1 MGSNLDGTQRAWLC
15 TVASMRSPFAHHW
28 ESLALRGGVAIA
40 FGLIAFL
47 WPGMTLAALVLLFG
61 AYTLL
66 DGIAAI
72 VIGTRQ
78 RARQHAWSVMLE
90 GLAGMGLGLATFS
103 WTRTAAELV
112 VVLIALWAIA
122 TGLLELFAAMRL
134 RRELPGQAL
143 LGVGGVASMLL
154 GFAILLWPTAGAPTL
169 VALLGSYT
177 LVFGTA
183 MLVQGL
189 RLRRAVRRL
198 EEDDSHLGPGPLV
211 ALR

>member
-1 MGSNLDGTQRAWLC
+1 MRNL
-15 TVASMRSPFAHHW
+15 FAHHW
-28 ESLALRGGVAIA
+28 ESLALRGGVAIS

-61 AYTLL
+61 VYALL

-78 RARQHAWSVMLE
+78 RARQHAWAVMLE
-90 GLAGMGLGLATFS
+90 GLAGLGLGLATFL
-103 WTRTAAELV
+103 WTRTAPELV

-143 LGVGGVASMLL
+143 LGVGGVTSMLL
-154 GFAILLWPTAGAPTL
+154 GFTILLWPTAGAPAL
-169 VALLGSYT
+169 VALLGSYA

-183 MLVQGL
+183 MLVQAL
-189 RLRRAVRRL
+189 RLRRTVRRL
-198 EEDDSHLGPGPLV
+198 EQDDPHSGRGPLV
-211 ALR
+211 APH